1 MFLYVEIPIK
11 GVDGRGWFTNV
22 RQGLVLLQYCCI
34 TKGEFDTGNG
44 TYDRL
49 LQYVVQRVPCR
60 RSEVA
65 TTLHENE
72 HVAYDR
78 VGLL

>member
-1 MFLYVEIPIK
+1 L
-11 GVDGRGWFTNV
+11 
-22 RQGLVLLQYCCI
+22 
-34 TKGEFDTGNG
+34 NG

-49 LQYVVQRVPCR
+49 LQYVVQYVPCR

-65 TTLHENE
+65 TPLHENE
-72 HVAYDR
+72 QVAYDR